1 MYQGRQQQP
10 ARSTETQI
18 TKDTRDSPW
27 SDLRLTIPNTRSSE
41 SIVSFVECTLVEL
54 THEDVGAEYV
64 SSNVWGAKRTQFIAV
79 DDVGETFQKHHYDE
93 RLGWYEQTISR
104 QALREGLVNLLSRSS
119 SLATNRSHDVPVDE
133 PDTFAV
139 KARHQLQFETRRR

>member
-18 TKDTRDSPW
+18 TNDTRGSPW
-27 SDLRLTIPNTRSSE
+27 SDLRLTIPNTRSGE

-64 SSNVWGAKRTQFIAV
+64 SSNVWGVKRTQFIAV
-79 DDVGETFQKHHYDE
+79 DDVGETFQKRHYDE
-93 RLGWYEQTISR
+93 RLGWHEQTISR
-104 QALREGLVNLLSRSS
+104 QVLREELVNRLSRSPS
-119 SLATNRSHDVPVDE
+119 FATKRSHDAPVDE

-139 KARHQLQFETRRR
+139 KARHQLQCEMRRR